1 MWITFGLLR
10 CFLSAFVA
18 LILVAPI
25 HCRGSNGEQ
34 VVYCKGTC
42 TLSLKFVYA
51 FVVFFIFVILS
62 YQNACYGCENAENQT
77 WSDLFYDRWKF
88 QRQCVNVTDT
98 TWGRIYFSTCEYFGL
113 SPNLFWSRTTLC
125 ITCMEQTLQSKSKNS
140 AVVHRSPH
148 DRQTKSNLDSNT
160 VFWRT

>member
-1 MWITFGLLR
+1 MWITFGLLS

-18 LILVAPI
+18 LILVATI

-34 VVYCKGTC
+34 VVYCKGTVHTESEIC
-42 TLSLKFVYA
+42 ICVCRIFHICHPFLSKCLLRMQKCRKSNLVW
-51 FVVFFIFVILS
+51 FILWQMKVS
-62 YQNACYGCENAENQT
+62 KAVCK
-77 WSDLFYDRWKF
+77 R
-88 QRQCVNVTDT
+88 DT

-113 SPNLFWSRTTLC
+113 SPNLFWSRTTSC
-125 ITCMEQTLQSKSKNS
+125 ITCMEQTLQSKSKNP
-140 AVVHRSPH
+140 AVVHCYPH